1 MTMCTMETQ
10 TAEFDALQ
18 NLCECWRKLTLTAV
32 VDDDYPE
39 MRHYYE
45 GALRAFLLAC
55 RANGR
60 SL

>member
-1 MTMCTMETQ
+1 MDAKEAMKAQ
-10 TAEFDALQ
+10 KAEFDAVAK
-18 NLCECWRKLTLTAV
+18 LCKAYRSLPAI

-45 GALRAFLLAC
+45 REVQSVIEAF

-60 SL
+60 IQ